1 MDNEYLFNLHSTLLT
16 LKKRTDD
23 EIKNSKDL
31 LNDDIVRFKKN
42 KVQKPTLETVNEL
55 WNPIKGKIVSNE
67 YADLISIQRDSYPI
81 FEEFVKYVVNTF
93 DDIES
98 IIQIISINLKNMNSF
113 MERKSNDFTFSIKI
127 SDSSINDKMIKLV
140 QEVEKREKL
149 VKNVNREVKIGEIN
163 KLIQERNKMIDKLVD
178 Y

>member
-31 LNDDIVRFKKN
+31 LNDDIVRFKQN

-55 WNPIKGKIVSNE
+55 WNPIRGKIVSNE
-67 YADLISIQRDSYPI
+67 YTDLISIQRDSYPI

-113 MERKSNDFTFSIKI
+113 MERKSNDFIFSIKI

-149 VKNVNREVKIGEIN
+149 VKTVNREVKIGEIN
-163 KLIQERNKMIDKLVD
+163 KLIQERNKMIEKLTD